1 MSNYIQRQKD
11 LLSKKYGK
19 DELVAALLKDIKD
32 LKIEKGKMQS
42 EIDELVDVIKTNNE
56 EKLTKFFI
64 QNIVRSREVF
74 TKNQVEKKIEKAV
87 NHATNS
93 MKQKMNKLRQENE
106 RLILVEHRLS
116 GQIND
121 DELLL
126 RKDAE
131 ISRLKRLI
139 SSSDKANF
147 AKIKELRNEIES
159 LKNQS

>member
-1 MSNYIQRQKD
+1 MKDYIQRQKD
-11 LLSKKYGK
+11 VLSQKYGK

-32 LKIEKGKMQS
+32 LKFEKGQMQS
-42 EIDELVDVIKTNNE
+42 EIDELTDIVKTNNE
-56 EKLTKFFI
+56 EKLTKFI
-64 QNIVRSREVF
+64 QNIVRSRILF

-106 RLILVEHRLS
+106 RLILIEHRLS

-131 ISRLKRLI
+131 ISRLKRLM
-139 SSSDKANF
+139 SASDKASF
-147 AKIKELRNEIES
+147 AKIKELSNELEL
-159 LKNQS
+159 LKNAKS